1 MGELGRPQARG
12 DGMNPWWLGLPAAQV
27 TLACGGHTHR
37 LRWEDGQLSALD
49 HDDAEAER
57 TLAALGGQ
65 RCACVDALD
74 AWSTHATDARVLVL
88 ASRGVTDPIFT
99 QRRPRPG
106 RPGAVQGIVG
116 MRNAARAQLFLTPG
130 PPGAATPANPSP
142 DDQLL
147 ALIGLG
153 GTLQDRLVAT
163 VAAHWSQRL
172 GDEDDD
178 AVEPTRPQLHA
189 ALYGRVTEALRT
201 WLGQPDLDIDVQM
214 VTESRTPSVH
224 ADDKGVHVE
233 LPFAWLTNVWA
244 RGFATSWGRFC
255 LAAHTSDGKHW
266 ELSTVTPDLSARELI
281 RVSFAAGA

>member
-1 MGELGRPQARG
+1 
-12 DGMNPWWLGLPAAQV
+12 MNPWWLGLPAGQV

-74 AWSTHATDARVLVL
+74 AWSTHATNPRVLTL
-88 ASRGVTDPIFT
+88 ASRGVTDPILK
-99 QRRPRPG
+99 QDRPGPRP
-106 RPGAVQGIVG
+106 PGAVGGAVR
-116 MRNAARAQLFLTPG
+116 MRGAVRAQFFPTPG
-130 PPGAATPANPSP
+130 PPGAARPTSLSP
-142 DDQLL
+142 DDRLL

-153 GTLQDRLVAT
+153 GGLQDRLVAT

-172 GDEDDD
+172 TDTDDHE
-178 AVEPTRPQLHA
+178 VERARPQLHA

-201 WLGQPDLDIDVQM
+201 WLVQPDLDIDVQM
-214 VTESRTPSVH
+214 VTESEAPSVD
-224 ADDKGVHVE
+224 ADDKGVHVA

-255 LAAHTSDGKHW
+255 LAANTSDGKHW
-266 ELSTVTPDLSARELI
+266 ELSTVTPDLNATEL
-281 RVSFAAGA
+281 VTVDLAATE